1 MVKIFITIDVETSI
15 GGAFA
20 KPDKL
25 RPVGADKRIYGQIGN
40 REFGIPLIIDILN
53 KHNLKATFF
62 VEPFCS
68 FYFGEKIIKEIC
80 HYILNRGHDVQLHLH
95 PNYQIFKCPDWQER
109 AKRKELFPDIIAKY
123 TLDEQINL
131 IKQGKKILEKYGVKP
146 IAFRAG
152 CFGANLNTLMALKE
166 NDFLIDSSYNLSFLG
181 KTCFLHPLHLTSHL
195 SRFTSHLSPL
205 TSHVLRL
212 TPHLSRLTYLNDL
225 TLINGI
231 YELPITNY
239 YDFKIGNFKRLRTLD
254 ICAVSFYEMKKILR
268 YALKKGPKHITFIL
282 HSFSLIKK
290 RDVQYKTARPNFIV
304 INRFKKLCEFL
315 SRNKNLFKVITLSQ
329 FAQSLPDYALRT
341 THYAL
346 QTKHYGLSTKHYELS
361 TKHYALQTKHYGLRT
376 KDYIPFT
383 GNIPS
388 LLRYITQALQYL

>member
-1 MVKIFITIDVETSI
+1 MIKVFITIDVETSI

-40 REFGIPLIIDILN
+40 KEYGIPLIIEILN

-68 FYFGEKIIKEIC
+68 FYFGEKIVEEIC
-80 HYILNRGHDVQLHLH
+80 NYILNHGHDVQLHLH

-109 AKRKELFPDIIAKY
+109 AKKKELFPDIIAKY
-123 TLDEQINL
+123 NLDEQINL
-131 IKQGKKILEKYGVKP
+131 IRQAKKILEKCGVTP

-152 CFGANLNTLMALKE
+152 CFGANLDTLTALKE

-195 SRFTSHLSPL
+195 SHLTSHLSPL
-205 TSHVLRL
+205 TSHISRL

-225 TLINGI
+225 ALINGI
-231 YELPITNY
+231 YEIPITNY
-239 YDFKIGNFKRLRTLD
+239 YDFKIGNFKRLRNLD
-254 ICAVSFYEMKKILR
+254 ICASSFYEMKKILR
-268 YALKKGPKHITFIL
+268 YGLKKGPKHITFIL
-282 HSFSLIKK
+282 HSFSFIKK
-290 RDVQYKTARPNFIV
+290 RDVQYKTAKPNFIV

-329 FAQSLPDYALRT
+329 FAQSLPDYAL
-341 THYAL
+341 
-346 QTKHYGLSTKHYELS
+346 
-361 TKHYALQTKHYGLRT
+361 QTKHYGLRT

>member
-25 RPVGADKRIYGQIGN
+25 RPVGVDKRIYGQIGN

-53 KHNLKATFF
+53 SYNLKATFF

-123 TLDEQINL
+123 NLDEQINL
-131 IKQGKKILEKYGVKP
+131 IKQGKKILEKCGVTP

-181 KTCFLHPLHLTSHL
+181 KTCFIHP
-195 SRFTSHLSPL
+195 SRFTSHFSLL
-205 TSHVLRL
+205 TSHFSLL
-212 TPHLSRLTYLNDL
+212 TSHLSRLTYLNDL

-239 YDFKIGNFKRLRTLD
+239 YDFKIGKFKRLRTLD
-254 ICAVSFYEMKKILR
+254 MCAVSFYEMKKILR
-268 YALKKGPKHITFIL
+268 YGLKKGPKHITFIL

-290 RDVQYKTARPNFIV
+290 RDVQYKTAKPNFIV

-329 FAQSLPDYALRT
+329 FAQSLPDYGLHTKHYGLR
-341 THYAL
+341 
-346 QTKHYGLSTKHYELS
+346 TKHYGLSTKHYGLS
-361 TKHYALQTKHYGLRT
+361 TKHYGLRT
-376 KDYIPFT
+376 KDYIPFI

-388 LLRYITQALQYL
+388 LLRYITQAIQYL

>member
-25 RPVGADKRIYGQIGN
+25 RPVGADKRIYGQIGK

-95 PNYQIFKCPDWQER
+95 PDYQIFKCPDWQER

-131 IKQGKKILEKYGVKP
+131 IKQGKKILEKYGIKP

-181 KTCFLHPLHLTSHL
+181 KTCFIHPLHLTSHL
-195 SRFTSHLSPL
+195 SPL
-205 TSHVLRL
+205 TSYV
-212 TPHLSRLTYLNDL
+212 SRLTYLNDL

-254 ICAVSFYEMKKILR
+254 VCAVSFYEMKKILR

-304 INRFKKLCEFL
+304 ISRFKKLCEFL
-315 SRNKNLFKVITLSQ
+315 SKNKNLFEVIALSQ
-329 FAQSLPDYALRT
+329 FAQSLSDYGLHTKHYGLRT
-341 THYAL
+341 KHYEL
-346 QTKHYGLSTKHYELS
+346 STKDYELRTKHYGLSTK
-361 TKHYALQTKHYGLRT
+361 
-376 KDYIPFT
+376 DYIPFI
-383 GNIPS
+383 GNIAS
-388 LLRYITQALQYL
+388 LLRYITQAIQYL

>member
-1 MVKIFITIDVETSI
+1 MIKVFITIDVETSI

-40 REFGIPLIIDILN
+40 KEYGIPLIIEILN

-68 FYFGEKIIKEIC
+68 FYFGEKIVEEIC
-80 HYILNRGHDVQLHLH
+80 NYILNHGHDVQLHLH
-95 PNYQIFKCPDWQER
+95 PNYQIFKYKDWQER
-109 AKRKELFPDIIAKY
+109 AKKKELFPDIIAKY
-123 TLDEQINL
+123 NLDEQINL
-131 IKQGKKILEKYGVKP
+131 IRQAKKILEKCGVKP

-152 CFGANLNTLMALKE
+152 CFGANLDTLTALKE

-181 KTCFLHPLHLTSHL
+181 KTCFIHP
-195 SRFTSHLSPL
+195 SPL
-205 TSHVLRL
+205 TSH
-212 TPHLSRLTYLNDL
+212 PSRLTYLNDL
-225 TLINGI
+225 ALINGI

-254 ICAVSFYEMKKILR
+254 VCASSFYEMKKILR
-268 YALKKGPKHITFIL
+268 YGLKKGPKHITFIL
-282 HSFSLIKK
+282 HSFSFIKK
-290 RDVQYKTARPNFIV
+290 RDVQYKTAKPNFIV

-329 FAQSLPDYALRT
+329 FAQSLPDYELST
-341 THYAL
+341 THYR
-346 QTKHYGLSTKHYELS
+346 LST
-361 TKHYALQTKHYGLRT
+361 T
-376 KDYIPFT
+376 
-383 GNIPS
+383 N
-388 LLRYITQALQYL
+388 

>member
-1 MVKIFITIDVETSI
+1 MIKVFITIDVETSI

-25 RPVGADKRIYGQIGN
+25 RPVGADKRIYGQIGK

-131 IKQGKKILEKYGVKP
+131 IKQGKKILGKYGIKP

-166 NDFLIDSSYNLSFLG
+166 NDFLIDSSYNLSFLA

-195 SRFTSHLSPL
+195 SRFTSHPSLLTSHISPL
-205 TSHVLRL
+205 TSYV
-212 TPHLSRLTYLNDL
+212 SRLTYLNDL

-290 RDVQYKTARPNFIV
+290 RDIQYKTARPNFIV

-315 SRNKNLFKVITLSQ
+315 SKNKNLFKVIALSQ
-329 FAQSLPDYALRT
+329 FAQSLPDYGL
-341 THYAL
+341 H
-346 QTKHYGLSTKHYELS
+346 TKDYGLSTKDYGPR
-361 TKHYALQTKHYGLRT
+361 TKHY
-376 KDYIPFT
+376 IPFI
-383 GNIPS
+383 GNIAS
-388 LLRYITQALQYL
+388 LLRYITQAIQYL

>member
-25 RPVGADKRIYGQIGN
+25 RPVGADKRIYGQIGK

-195 SRFTSHLSPL
+195 SRFTSHISPL
-205 TSHVLRL
+205 TSH
-212 TPHLSRLTYLNDL
+212 LSPLTYLNDL

-346 QTKHYGLSTKHYELS
+346 QTKHYGL
-361 TKHYALQTKHYGLRT
+361 RT

>member
-109 AKRKELFPDIIAKY
+109 AKRKELFPDIIARY

-181 KTCFLHPLHLTSHL
+181 KTCFIHPLHLTSHL
-195 SRFTSHLSPL
+195 SPL
-205 TSHVLRL
+205 TSYV
-212 TPHLSRLTYLNDL
+212 SRLTYLNDL

-315 SRNKNLFKVITLSQ
+315 SKNKNLFKVIALSQ
-329 FAQSLPDYALRT
+329 FAQFLPDYGLHTKDHGLRT
-341 THYAL
+341 THY
-346 QTKHYGLSTKHYELS
+346 GLSTRD
-361 TKHYALQTKHYGLRT
+361 YGLRT
-376 KDYIPFT
+376 KDYIPFI
-383 GNIPS
+383 GNIAS
-388 LLRYITQALQYL
+388 LLRYITQAIQYL

>member
-109 AKRKELFPDIIAKY
+109 AKRKELFPDIIARY

-181 KTCFLHPLHLTSHL
+181 KTCFIHPLHLTSHL
-195 SRFTSHLSPL
+195 SPL
-205 TSHVLRL
+205 TSYV
-212 TPHLSRLTYLNDL
+212 SRLTYLNDL

-315 SRNKNLFKVITLSQ
+315 SKNKNLFKVIALSQ
-329 FAQSLPDYALRT
+329 FAQSLSDYGLST
-341 THYAL
+341 THYEL
-346 QTKHYGLSTKHYELS
+346 RTKHYGLSTKDYGLRTKHYELS
-361 TKHYALQTKHYGLRT
+361 TKDYGPRTKHY
-376 KDYIPFT
+376 IPFI
-383 GNIPS
+383 GNIAS
-388 LLRYITQALQYL
+388 LLRYITQAIQYL

>member
-15 GGAFA
+15 GGAFT

-131 IKQGKKILEKYGVKP
+131 IRQAKKILEKCGVTP

-152 CFGANLNTLMALKE
+152 CFGANLDTLTALKE

-181 KTCFLHPLHLTSHL
+181 KTCFIHPSRFTSHFSL
-195 SRFTSHLSPL
+195 LTSHLSPL
-205 TSHVLRL
+205 T
-212 TPHLSRLTYLNDL
+212 YLNDL
-225 TLINGI
+225 ALINGI

-254 ICAVSFYEMKKILR
+254 ICASSFYEMKKILR
-268 YALKKGPKHITFIL
+268 YGLKKGPKYITFIL

-290 RDVQYKTARPNFIV
+290 RDVQYKTAKPNFIV

-329 FAQSLPDYALRT
+329 FAQSLPDY
-341 THYAL
+341 
-346 QTKHYGLSTKHYELS
+346 GLSTKHYELS
-361 TKHYALQTKHYGLRT
+361 TKDYGLWTKHY
-376 KDYIPFT
+376 IPFI

-388 LLRYITQALQYL
+388 LLRYITQAIQYL

>member
-25 RPVGADKRIYGQIGN
+25 RPVGADKRIYGQIGK

-109 AKRKELFPDIIAKY
+109 AKRKELFPDIIARY

-131 IKQGKKILEKYGVKP
+131 IKQGKKILEKYGIKP

-181 KTCFLHPLHLTSHL
+181 KTCFIHPLHLTSHL
-195 SRFTSHLSPL
+195 SPL
-205 TSHVLRL
+205 TSYV
-212 TPHLSRLTYLNDL
+212 SRLTYLNDL

-254 ICAVSFYEMKKILR
+254 VCAVSFYEMKKILR

-315 SRNKNLFKVITLSQ
+315 SKNKNLFKVIALSQ
-329 FAQSLPDYALRT
+329 FAQSLSDYGLST
-341 THYAL
+341 THYEL
-346 QTKHYGLSTKHYELS
+346 RTKHYGLSTKDYGLRTKHYELS
-361 TKHYALQTKHYGLRT
+361 TKDYGPRTKHY
-376 KDYIPFT
+376 IPFI
-383 GNIPS
+383 GNIAS
-388 LLRYITQALQYL
+388 LLRYITQAIQYL

>member
-1 MVKIFITIDVETSI
+1 MVKVFITIDVETSI

-40 REFGIPLIIDILN
+40 KEYGIPLIIEILN
-53 KHNLKATFF
+53 SYNLKATFF

-80 HYILNRGHDVQLHLH
+80 NYILNHGHDVQLHLH

-123 TLDEQINL
+123 NLDEQINL
-131 IKQGKKILEKYGVKP
+131 IRQAKKILEKCGVTP

-152 CFGANLNTLMALKE
+152 CFGANLDTLTALKE

-181 KTCFLHPLHLTSHL
+181 KTCFIHP
-195 SRFTSHLSPL
+195 SRFTSHFSLL
-205 TSHVLRL
+205 TSHLL
-212 TPHLSRLTYLNDL
+212 PLTYLNDL
-225 TLINGI
+225 ALINGI

-282 HSFSLIKK
+282 HSFSFIKK

-315 SRNKNLFKVITLSQ
+315 SKNKNLFKVITLSQ
-329 FAQSLPDYALRT
+329 FAQSLPDYGLRT
-341 THYAL
+341 KHYGL
-346 QTKHYGLSTKHYELS
+346 STKHYGLSTKHYELNTKDYGPR
-361 TKHYALQTKHYGLRT
+361 TKHY
-376 KDYIPFT
+376 IPFI
-383 GNIPS
+383 GNIAS
-388 LLRYITQALQYL
+388 LLRYITQAIQYL

>member
-25 RPVGADKRIYGQIGN
+25 RPVGADKRIYGQIGK

-109 AKRKELFPDIIAKY
+109 AKRKELFPDIIARY

-131 IKQGKKILEKYGVKP
+131 IKQGKKILEKYGIKP

-181 KTCFLHPLHLTSHL
+181 KTCFIHSLHLTSHL
-195 SRFTSHLSPL
+195 SRFTSHPSLLTSHISPL
-205 TSHVLRL
+205 TSYV
-212 TPHLSRLTYLNDL
+212 SRLTYLNDL

-254 ICAVSFYEMKKILR
+254 VCAVSFYEMKKILR

-315 SRNKNLFKVITLSQ
+315 SKNKNLFEVIALSQ
-329 FAQSLPDYALRT
+329 FAQSLSD
-341 THYAL
+341 
-346 QTKHYGLSTKHYELS
+346 YGLSTTHYELR
-361 TKHYALQTKHYGLRT
+361 TTHYGLRT
-376 KDYIPFT
+376 KHYIPFI
-383 GNIPS
+383 GNIAS
-388 LLRYITQALQYL
+388 LLRYITQAIQYL

>member
-123 TLDEQINL
+123 NLDEQINL
-131 IKQGKKILEKYGVKP
+131 IRQAKKILEKCGVIP

-152 CFGANLNTLMALKE
+152 CFGANLNTLTALKE

-195 SRFTSHLSPL
+195 SRFTSHPSLLTSHISPL
-205 TSHVLRL
+205 TSYV
-212 TPHLSRLTYLNDL
+212 SRLTYLNDL

-239 YDFKIGNFKRLRTLD
+239 YDFKIGNFKRLRHLD
-254 ICAVSFYEMKKILR
+254 ICASSFYEMKKILR
-268 YALKKGPKHITFIL
+268 YGLKKGPKHITFIL
-282 HSFSLIKK
+282 HSFSFIKK
-290 RDVQYKTARPNFIV
+290 RDVQYKTAKPNFIV

-315 SRNKNLFKVITLSQ
+315 SKNKNLFKVITLSQ
-329 FAQSLPDYALRT
+329 FAQSLPQPNKRYK
-341 THYAL
+341 L
-346 QTKHYGLSTKHYELS
+346 QKLDT
-361 TKHYALQTKHYGLRT
+361 
-376 KDYIPFT
+376 IPFT

>member
-25 RPVGADKRIYGQIGN
+25 RPVGADKRIYGQIGK

-131 IKQGKKILEKYGVKP
+131 IKQGKKILEKYGIKP

-181 KTCFLHPLHLTSHL
+181 KTCFIHSLHLTSHL
-195 SRFTSHLSPL
+195 SRFTSHPSLLTSHISPL
-205 TSHVLRL
+205 TSHVS
-212 TPHLSRLTYLNDL
+212 PLTYLNDL

-231 YELPITNY
+231 YELPITNC

-361 TKHYALQTKHYGLRT
+361 TKDYGLWTKH
-376 KDYIPFT
+376 YIPFT

-388 LLRYITQALQYL
+388 LLRYVTQAIQYL